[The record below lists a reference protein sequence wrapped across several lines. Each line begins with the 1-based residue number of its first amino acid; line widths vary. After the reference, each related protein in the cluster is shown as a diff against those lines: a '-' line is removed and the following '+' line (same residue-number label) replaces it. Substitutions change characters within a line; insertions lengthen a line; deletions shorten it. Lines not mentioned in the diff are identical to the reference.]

1 MARGTGTWAGL
12 VSGVVCALFPSALPA
27 QETGAT
33 VILRGT
39 LTDNTYVAG
48 GTIDVLGDIE
58 RDLMAAGGTVNV
70 RQLVKGDVTVAGGSV
85 NLSGRVGDDIR
96 AAGGTVM
103 IGSQVGGDVVAAG
116 GTVTLAPEAQVG
128 GRAWLSGGRVTVAGR
143 VARELKVA
151 AASASVAGAVD
162 GDVRIT
168 AQTIEILPTARIK
181 GDLSYMSPKPAWID
195 PGAQI
200 QGRVLYTQSD
210 LPARAGRM
218 ALLMLV
224 LARIALL
231 AGLVACGLILLWLF
245 PGFTVSAAR
254 AIGRDPWKSLGLG
267 FLLFITTPI
276 AAIVL
281 MITIVGIPVG
291 LTLAALYAV
300 ALLLA
305 YLTAAVFL
313 GELGTRL
320 VGRGPERS
328 AGGRMLSLVLALVVL
343 ALIGL
348 IPIAGWIIVWLAVV
362 TGLGAASQ
370 HAFRRWSEARS

>member
-1 MARGTGTWAGL
+1 MWARSRVMARGTGMWARL
-12 VSGVVCALFPSALPA
+12 VSGVLCALFPSALPA

-58 RDLMAAGGTVNV
+58 RDLMAAGGTV
-70 RQLVKGDVTVAGGSV
+70 
-85 NLSGRVGDDIR
+85 
-96 AAGGTVM
+96 
-103 IGSQVGGDVVAAG
+103 GSQVGGDVVAAG

-181 GDLSYMSPKPAWID
+181 GDLAYMSAKPARID
-195 PGAQI
+195 PEAQI
-200 QGRVLYTQSD
+200 QGRVIYTQSD

-224 LARIALL
+224 LARIGLL

-254 AIGRDPWKSLGLG
+254 AIGRDPWRSLGLG
-267 FLLFITTPI
+267 FLLLITTPI

-281 MITIVGIPVG
+281 MITIIGIPVG
-291 LTLAALYAV
+291 LTLVALYAV

-320 VGRGPERS
+320 VGRGPELS
-328 AGGRMLSLVLALVVL
+328 AGGRMLSLVLALIVL
-343 ALIGL
+343 GLIGL
-348 IPIAGWIIVWLAVV
+348 IPIVGWIIVWLAVV